1 MNLAVVNDM
10 YSGIK
15 APRISPT
22 KTIACEM
29 IKATFRPNLSETY
42 PNTYDPISKAHIV
55 NVAVKN
61 TCEMGEVF
69 LFLEGEK
76 MQELLCDC
84 QNMTF

>member
-61 TCEMGEVF
+61 TCERGKVF

-76 MQELLCDC
+76 MQERL
-84 QNMTF
+84 FYAIAKI